1 MDLTLDRPAT
11 STGPLAPELLRHG
24 TLRYV
29 RHGATGPNL
38 AHVRC
43 GGDLDAPLADAGR
56 EQAAETA
63 RLLARLK
70 PPIGLIVTS
79 DLRRTRETARI
90 IAAALRGVE
99 IMVVPGLAERHLG
112 QWNLMSTAE
121 TQPWL
126 DAGLTPPGGESD
138 EAFTLRVGRA
148 VQSIK
153 PWLPLAPLLVGSK
166 GVARVLGKLVG
177 SPTRTDLGNAEV
189 AEFRLADLPCLETA
203 WGTTTL

>member
-1 MDLTLDRPAT
+1 MDMTLDRPTRHPGALT
-11 STGPLAPELLRHG
+11 PELRRSG

-43 GGDLDAPLADAGR
+43 GGDLDVPLADEGR

-63 RLLARLK
+63 RRLARLA
-70 PPIGLIVTS
+70 PPIGLIITS
-79 DLRRTRETARI
+79 DLRRTRETASI
-90 IAAALRGVE
+90 IAAELPGVE
-99 IMVVPGLAERHLG
+99 VVVVPGLAERHLG
-112 QWNLMSTAE
+112 QWNLMSTTE

-177 SPTRTDLGNAEV
+177 SPTRTDLGNAEI

-203 WGTTTL
+203 WGTTAL

>member
-1 MDLTLDRPAT
+1 MDTTLVRPT
-11 STGPLAPELLRHG
+11 QRPGPLTPELRSKG

-43 GGDLDAPLADAGR
+43 GGDLDVPLAAEGR

-63 RLLARLK
+63 RWLARLE
-70 PPIGLIVTS
+70 PPIGLIISS

-90 IAAALRGVE
+90 IAAELPGVE
-99 IMVVPGLAERHLG
+99 IVVVPGLAERHLG
-112 QWNLMSTAE
+112 RWNLMGIAE

-148 VQSIK
+148 VRSIK

-166 GVARVLGKLVG
+166 GVARVLDKLVG
-177 SPTRTDLGNAEV
+177 SPTRSDLGNAEV

-203 WGTTTL
+203 WGTTAL

>member
-1 MDLTLDRPAT
+1 MELTLRDPTQRPA
-11 STGPLAPELLRHG
+11 APAARRHG

-38 AHVRC
+38 AGLRC
-43 GGDLDAPLADAGR
+43 GGDLDAPLVDQGR

-63 RLLARLK
+63 RLLARLD
-70 PPIGLIVTS
+70 PPIGLIITS
-79 DLRRTRETARI
+79 DMRRTRETARI

-99 IMVVPGLAERHLG
+99 IVVVPGLAERHLG
-112 QWNLMSTAE
+112 EWNLLDLQQ

-126 DAGLTPPGGESD
+126 EAGLTPPGGESD

-177 SPTRTDLGNAEV
+177 SPTRLELGNAEL
-189 AEFRLADLPCLETA
+189 AEFRLADLPCLETT
-203 WGTTTL
+203 WGATTP